1 MPKHVRNQTDGRL
14 AEHNRGKPRPA
25 WPVERN
31 WNARLSEQMD
41 ATVCGHSVAAHQHP
55 LHSPRIPK
63 GGGFRRLA
71 PIFLLPGL
79 LLSQAANKAPRE
91 EGIPVAD
98 PLVMAKCGACHASDE
113 RGNME
118 RISWERTTPE
128 GWQEALKK
136 MVLEKRV
143 ELTPL
148 EARSIVK
155 SLSATHGLAPGEARP
170 VMYYPERRVWDESS
184 IGAEGPLSSACTEC
198 HAAARPLSWRRSAED
213 WMKLAD
219 SHVTQYKVK
228 GSDAAIA
235 FLSKTAPLH
244 TAEWAQWSARSS
256 PPNPAGR
263 WLVTAHL
270 PGRGKY
276 AGEMQ
281 VDPGTAPDEFATRV
295 TLHSVEDG
303 STIVRTGQTILFGGY
318 AWRGR
323 SRGAGASS
331 SPGDPASEAREA
343 LWLSPNQTYAQGRW
357 FWGQYQ
363 EFGFDVELRRPSS
376 GLTLIAIDRQSLK
389 VGSRANPIRLI
400 GDRMPAQV
408 TPKDVNLGPDVTVRR
423 IVSHS
428 AGEVVAEVDVASTA
442 APGMHDVTLQ
452 SSVLKNAI
460 AIYDRVDYI
469 KVTPESSMA
478 AFGSQKYARGFQQ
491 FEAVA
496 YQRGPDGKP
505 HTADDL
511 ELGPV
516 KASWSMEVFYAVDS
530 SHNDEI
536 GKIGP
541 TGLLTPAAE
550 NPGANHDI
558 WAIATAL
565 NETGSDGK
573 PLAGKGYVV
582 VTIPEYTFNGRH
594 YVRDLNRWIEDG
606 TW

>member
-1 MPKHVRNQTDGRL
+1 
-14 AEHNRGKPRPA
+14 
-25 WPVERN
+25 
-31 WNARLSEQMD
+31 MD
-41 ATVCGHSVAAHQHP
+41 AAVSGHSVTAHQHP

-63 GGGFRRLA
+63 GGGFRRVA

-79 LLSQAANKAPRE
+79 LLSQAANKALRE
-91 EGIPVAD
+91 EGIPVTD
-98 PLVMAKCGACHASDE
+98 PLVMAKCRACHARDE

-143 ELTPL
+143 ELTPV

-155 SLSATHGLAPGEARP
+155 SLSATHGLAPEEAKP

-184 IGAEGPLSSACTEC
+184 IGAEQPLGACTEC

-213 WMKLAD
+213 WTKLAD

-235 FLSKTAPLH
+235 FLSRTAPLH
-244 TAEWAQWSARSS
+244 TADWVKWSARGS

-263 WLVTAHL
+263 WLATAHL
-270 PGRGKY
+270 QGRGKY
-276 AGEMQ
+276 VGEMQ
-281 VDPGTAPDEFATRV
+281 VDPGVAPDEFATRV

-303 STIVRTGQTILFGGY
+303 STIVRTGQALLFGGY

-323 SRGAGASS
+323 SKGAGSSS
-331 SPGDPASEAREA
+331 SPGDPLSEAREA
-343 LWLSPNQTYAQGRW
+343 LWLSPDQTFAEGRW

-363 EFGFDVELRRPSS
+363 EFGFDVELRRPSPGS
-376 GLTLIAIDRQSLK
+376 TLIALDWQSLK
-389 VGSRANPIRLI
+389 VGSRANSIRLI
-400 GDRMPAQV
+400 GDRLPAQV

-423 IVSHS
+423 IVSQS
-428 AGEVVAEVDVASTA
+428 AGEVIAEVDVANTA
-442 APGMHDVTLQ
+442 APGKRDVTLQ
-452 SSVLKNAI
+452 GSVLKGAI

-478 AFGSQKYARGFQQ
+478 AFGNQKYARGFQQ

-496 YQRGPDGKP
+496 YQRGPDGRP

-541 TGLLTPAAE
+541 GGLLAPAAE

-558 WAIATAL
+558 WVIATAL

-573 PLAGKGYVV
+573 PLAAKGYVV

-594 YVRDLNRWIEDG
+594 YVRDLNRWIEEG